1 MKHEEGMP
9 VLEAAVEA
17 ARLRFRPIL
26 MTSLAFILGAIP
38 LVIATGA
45 GANSRHSIGTGIVG
59 GMTAATVL
67 AIFFVPMFFRLFEG
81 LSERGGKKTLHPNPP
96 PQGGRESLALETA
109 PSLPSPS
116 RRGVGGEGSSED
128 RHDA

>member
-1 MKHEEGMP
+1 
-9 VLEAAVEA
+9 
-17 ARLRFRPIL
+17 

-81 LSERGGKKTLHPNPP
+81 ISERGGKKTPHPSPP
-96 PQGGRESLALETA
+96 PQGEREPAALEAA
-109 PSLPSPS
+109 PAAPAE
-116 RRGVGGEGSSED
+116 GGH
-128 RHDA
+128 RDA